1 LISEAKKIKA
11 INSGVI
17 VKNGNLVY
25 FSRFTCWC
33 KERDFINKVYFKE
46 FFDFI
51 QKLLASNKCDF
62 AIF

>member
-1 LISEAKKIKA
+1 LVSETKKIKA

-46 FFDFI
+46 FFDFT
-51 QKLLASNKCDF
+51 Q
-62 AIF
+62 